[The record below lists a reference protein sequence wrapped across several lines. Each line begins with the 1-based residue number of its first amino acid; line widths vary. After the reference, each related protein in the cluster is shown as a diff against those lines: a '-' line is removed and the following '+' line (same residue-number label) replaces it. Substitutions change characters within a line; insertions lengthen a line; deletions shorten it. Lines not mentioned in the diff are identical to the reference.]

1 MISDYY
7 IIKIVKNKGGNKIMK
22 NARQIKTELK
32 EKGFDLKGVKIKVE
46 NAYNFLWVTVPS
58 LVKYE
63 GIEKALTEI
72 TGLKYYEMMIK
83 EF

>member
-1 MISDYY
+1 
-7 IIKIVKNKGGNKIMK
+7 MK